1 MNSMMHTDIETIQL
15 PATLKQQ
22 EQPTQKT
29 PPPPTPA
36 SPSQM
41 MLGLQG
47 QGVLGHTSGSVPTSA
62 SPLQRDD
69 VTLRCCLFEG
79 TERFGVGNGMGL
91 FFLEGGSAPL
101 I

>member
-1 MNSMMHTDIETIQL
+1 MMHTDTEMIQL

-22 EQPTQKT
+22 EQPIQKT

-47 QGVLGHTSGSVPTSA
+47 QGALGRISGSVPTSVL
-62 SPLQRDD
+62 PLQRDD
-69 VTLRCCLFEG
+69 ITL
-79 TERFGVGNGMGL
+79 
-91 FFLEGGSAPL
+91 
-101 I
+101 